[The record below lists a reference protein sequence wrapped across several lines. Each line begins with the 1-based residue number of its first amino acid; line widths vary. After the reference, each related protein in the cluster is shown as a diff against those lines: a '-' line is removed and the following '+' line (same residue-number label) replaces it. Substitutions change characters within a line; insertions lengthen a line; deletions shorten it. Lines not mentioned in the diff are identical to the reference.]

1 MNPYGQQQE
10 EEHTETTY
18 GRYNIRL
25 KMQLLIFPCNFYL
38 KCKFIT
44 NIRCE
49 GAFTFDRIS
58 MTSLSSSISYFL
70 LTDH

>member
-25 KMQLLIFPCNFYL
+25 KMQLLIFPCNFY
-38 KCKFIT
+38 
-44 NIRCE
+44 
-49 GAFTFDRIS
+49 
-58 MTSLSSSISYFL
+58 
-70 LTDH
+70 